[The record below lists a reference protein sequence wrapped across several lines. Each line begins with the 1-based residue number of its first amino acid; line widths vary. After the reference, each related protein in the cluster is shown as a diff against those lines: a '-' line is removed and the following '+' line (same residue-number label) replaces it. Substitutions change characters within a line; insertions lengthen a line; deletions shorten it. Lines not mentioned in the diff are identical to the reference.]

1 MAKYYTRACNFYY
14 GINAKI
20 LIKKKLALPLCGN
33 NNIAFDRV
41 EVIERKKNKVLSKI
55 INLKNVNKLT
65 KLSKEKIKQD
75 LKKIISR
82 RKNFLNNVNF
92 LEPSIM
98 GILNLTPDSF
108 SDGGK
113 FNNQKK
119 ANNHILYMI
128 KAGAKI
134 IDIGGESTR
143 PGSKTVSNNIEWN
156 RIKNIVKIFKKKH
169 KKICLSID
177 TRKSELMVKSIK
189 YKADLINDVSGFNYE
204 NQSLSKLK
212 KYNVAKVLHHMKGTP
227 NMMQKNPVYKNVLLD
242 IYDFFES
249 KIEKIDNKK
258 IVLDPGIGFGKN
270 LKHNL
275 TLISN
280 ISLFHSLGFPILVG
294 TSRKRFISQISG
306 NNDSKERLGGTIASV
321 LFLLSQGIQVFR
333 VHNVNE
339 VRQGILVFK
348 KILSNFVN

>member
-33 NNIAFDRV
+33 KNIAFDRV

-65 KLSKEKIKQD
+65 KLSKEKVKQD